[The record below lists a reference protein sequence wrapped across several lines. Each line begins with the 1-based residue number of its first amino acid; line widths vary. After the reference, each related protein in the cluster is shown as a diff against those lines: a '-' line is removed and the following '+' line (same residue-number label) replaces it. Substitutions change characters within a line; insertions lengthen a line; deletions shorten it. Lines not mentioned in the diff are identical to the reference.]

1 MKATQK
7 RPEVAMVTPTTGSTT
22 APHSGWRQLVPVTV
36 ILVACTSSVT
46 AADMQYRKVNR
57 FTAATRGCQGITL
70 LQTQEEAL
78 HF

>member
-1 MKATQK
+1 MIIASRTQFHQEKA
-7 RPEVAMVTPTTGSTT
+7 
-22 APHSGWRQLVPVTV
+22 LVGAFSV
-36 ILVACTSSVT
+36 ITNLWMELFEALACTSSVT